1 MKALNFEGS
10 GSEYFKIWIVNVL
23 LVIITAGLYYPW
35 AKVRNHRYFYGN
47 TTLEGRNFE
56 YHATGKQL
64 FLGFL
69 VAMVLFIV
77 YIVIQQV
84 SPEGSLLI
92 LLILF
97 IAIPWLIWRSL
108 KFSMRMTSF
117 SNVRFGFDGTLKA
130 SYINFFLLPMLFFLA
145 IYAVPIGA
153 AVLVPKLTAQSDI
166 PSWVSIVIPIAA
178 LVMTM
183 IAFYMYALIK
193 KRNASYVVNGSRYG
207 QGMFESKLETKKFM
221 GILFKTILLSFVIF
235 GIVFLLIGAVV
246 YGTVGVEGIME
257 IKNSMEDPE
266 AVTENMGAIM
276 PIIMSVYGGM
286 ILGGMFIM
294 AYATTRQRTYIYENT
309 TLDEKISFASTLK
322 AKPLAW
328 VMITNFILVIMTL
341 GLAFPWAKVRMA
353 RLMVENTL
361 VDTEAGFYDYVT
373 QKQNEESSLGEQIG
387 DAFDVDVGL
396 GF

>member
-69 VAMVLFIV
+69 VAMILFIV
-77 YIVIQQV
+77 YVVIQKV
-84 SPEGSLLI
+84 SPTGSLVI

-117 SNVRFGFDGTLKA
+117 SNVRFGFEGKLSQ

-153 AVLVPKLTAQSDI
+153 AVLVPMLTAKSEI
-166 PSWVSIVIPIAA
+166 PSWVSVVIPIAA
-178 LVMTM
+178 LLTAIV
-183 IAFYMYALIK
+183 AFYMYALIK

-207 QGMFESKLETKKFM
+207 QGIFETKLETKKFM
-221 GILFKTILLSFVIF
+221 GIMFKTILLALVVL
-235 GIVFLLIGAVV
+235 GAVFLLIGAVV

-257 IKNSMEDPE
+257 MKNSMNDPQTVE
-266 AVTENMGAIM
+266 KNIGAVM
-276 PIIMSVYGGM
+276 PIIMSVYLGI
-286 ILGGMFIM
+286 ILASMLII
-294 AYATTRQRTYIYENT
+294 AYSMTRQRTYIYENM
-309 TLDEKISFASTLK
+309 TLDNKINFASTLK

-328 VMITNFILVIMTL
+328 VMITNFIAVIFTF